1 MRIPRIR
8 LLPYILLLA
17 LGLIAPAVALAQTG
31 AASLTGIVTDETGAA
46 VPGATVTATNQAT
59 NVDYTAISNE
69 AGSYTMTSLPVGT
82 YVIKA
87 ELSRFKT
94 AASKPIAMEAKQV
107 VRLDFKLELGAVEET
122 IEVKSDTPVM
132 QTETA
137 TVGSVISGTT
147 LSALPLN
154 GRNTGQL
161 SLLLPGVVSP
171 NPSAFTSIRNFS
183 GGRPYVNGNREQT
196 NNYTID
202 GVDMNE
208 SIDNLVAYQ
217 PSPDAL
223 AQISVETNNYAADT
237 GNVAGAVISN
247 VIKSG
252 SNLFRGKRL
261 STTATARWT
270 RIPGRTIDR
279 TQPSPNVVR
288 TSTVA
293 RWVDRC

>member
-1 MRIPRIR
+1 MKTSRVRVWVP
-8 LLPYILLLA
+8 LLLL
-17 LGLIAPAVALAQTG
+17 LGLLAPATAGAQTG
-31 AASLTGIVTDETGAA
+31 AASLTGIVTDGTGAA

-59 NVDYTAISNE
+59 NVDYTAVSND

-94 AASKPIAMEAKQV
+94 AASKAIAMEAKQV
-107 VRLDFKLELGAVEET
+107 VRFDFKLELGAVEET
-122 IEVKSDTPVM
+122 VEVKSDTPVM

-171 NPSAFTSIRNFS
+171 NPSTFTAIRNFG

-223 AQISVETNNYAADT
+223 AQIRHHVRI
-237 GNVAGAVISN
+237 GARPNDARLVPCRLHRTDLD
-247 VIKSG
+247 SG
-252 SNLFRGKRL
+252 
-261 STTATARWT
+261 TAHRHD
-270 RIPGRTIDR
+270 GR
-279 TQPSPNVVR
+279 
-288 TSTVA
+288 A
-293 RWVDRC
+293 